1 MRRRRT
7 AKRAS
12 CEVSEMEDPRAA
24 GRTCPSASGA
34 LTNIAVAWRPGL
46 WEGGA
51 MKTVVKVALGVI
63 LGLVVLGVLVLG
75 CSAVFVAGGG
85 SSGPKDF
92 VHADAAQA
100 A

>member
-1 MRRRRT
+1 
-7 AKRAS
+7 
-12 CEVSEMEDPRAA
+12 
-24 GRTCPSASGA
+24 
-34 LTNIAVAWRPGL
+34 
-46 WEGGA
+46 